1 MNYLFIVAIGIFR
14 MGIFLVIAVY
24 LLKKRLGSLGKPLLY
39 TDNDIHGSEVLYAKS
54 LALKGKPD
62 AIIRTRDGIM
72 PLEIKTGR
80 TPKAPRESHIMQL
93 MAYCYLVEEKYHK
106 RPAGGILQYS
116 KTGTE
121 FRIPYTEEAEESI
134 KMIVQEILEAKSK
147 GQSFSCSH
155 PDHNT

>member
-1 MNYLFIVAIGIFR
+1 MNYLFIVAISILFLGI
-14 MGIFLVIAVY
+14 
-24 LLKKRLGSLGKPLLY
+24 LLILTVSLQKRRLGSLGEPLLY
-39 TDNDIHGSEVLYAKS
+39 TDSDIHGSEVLYAKS

-80 TPKAPRESHIMQL
+80 TPKEPRESHVMQL
-93 MAYCYLVEEKYHK
+93 MAYCYLVEEKYHT
-106 RPAGGILQYS
+106 RPVGGILQYS

-121 FRIPYTEEAEESI
+121 FRIRYTREAEESI
-134 KMIVQEILEAKSK
+134 KTIVQEILEAKRR